1 MRSLSRAYRRWTPAT
16 IGVLLLLGC
25 GLLGLVGLPEY
36 PSARRVD
43 AQSRWSTR
51 PFSSYQIAV
60 RVEYGGNTCMQTIET
75 QGEQLS
81 RIVRNDCRL
90 SWLSLLTVARLFEIS
105 ERLEHPAPCYAAG
118 QTCSCY
124 RIRSGEIAYDAH
136 LGYPRLIAYRREVRP
151 NLLLQREA
159 SVVPRERDA
168 HAHPPARRRAPG

>member
-75 QGEQLS
+75 Q
-81 RIVRNDCRL
+81 
-90 SWLSLLTVARLFEIS
+90 EIS

-151 NLLLQREA
+151 NLVHVEFWRRLWETRQLPRCGPALQEVTITITSLNPLR
-159 SVVPRERDA
+159 
-168 HAHPPARRRAPG
+168 